1 MNRGDIGENYV
12 AVHYDNDYTCRIFLY
27 YYYSSRMTTVIAIQS
42 LRNMTGIKRQKIV
55 YRYRGKCR
63 ETDWEEKVLKWL
75 LIIALLWLFD

>member
-42 LRNMTGIKRQKIV
+42 LRNMAGIKRQKQNSTITEALGFKSLRIQ
-55 YRYRGKCR
+55 YSN
-63 ETDWEEKVLKWL
+63 
-75 LIIALLWLFD
+75 IA